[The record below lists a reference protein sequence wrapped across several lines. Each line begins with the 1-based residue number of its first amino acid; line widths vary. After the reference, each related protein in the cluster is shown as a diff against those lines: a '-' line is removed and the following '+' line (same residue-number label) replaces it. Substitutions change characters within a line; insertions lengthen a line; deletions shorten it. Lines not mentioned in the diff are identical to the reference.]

1 MAVQTQL
8 ITAKEFEQMT
18 FDDAHVELVR
28 GEIVQMTPAGGNH
41 GEVALAIGALIRTYV
56 RQHQLGKA
64 YAAETGFVVSH
75 NPDTVRAPDV
85 AFIAANRARPYESF
99 VDGAPDLVVEVVSPG
114 DSHQEVEQKVLD
126 YLEAGTKL
134 IWIVQPRT
142 RTLTVYRSLKDV
154 RILTE
159 NDTLDG
165 NDVLPGFNITV
176 KEIFS

>member
-8 ITAKEFEQMT
+8 ITVKEFEQMT
-18 FDDAHVELVR
+18 FDDAHVELVK

-64 YAAETGFVVSH
+64 YAAETGFVLSH
-75 NPDTVRAPDV
+75 NPDTVRAPNV
-85 AFIAANRARPYESF
+85 AFIAADRARPYESF
-99 VDGAPDLVVEVVSPG
+99 VDSAPDLVVEVVSPG

-126 YLEAGTKL
+126 YLDAGTKL

-142 RTLTVYRSLKDV
+142 RTITVYRSLKDV

-165 NDVLPGFNITV
+165 NDVLPGFNIAV
-176 KEIFS
+176 KEIFQ